1 MIEILI
7 TEEQRKRANELYDFK
22 ILKGSVTKGEG
33 NKVGALGEII
43 VWDKYK
49 NITTYEGN
57 YDYDLII
64 KNTKVDVKSKLQT
77 VPPQPNHTCNIFAY
91 NTRQKTDYYCFV
103 VILSDLS
110 KGWIVGWKDKESF
123 FKEATFK
130 KKGES
135 DDNAP
140 NSSFRFR
147 DDCYCMR
154 LDKLITKK

>member
-1 MIEILI
+1 
-7 TEEQRKRANELYDFK
+7 
-22 ILKGSVTKGEG
+22 
-33 NKVGALGEII
+33 
-43 VWDKYK
+43 
-49 NITTYEGN
+49 
-57 YDYDLII
+57 
-64 KNTKVDVKSKLQT
+64 
-77 VPPQPNHTCNIFAY
+77 
-91 NTRQKTDYYCFV
+91 V

-130 KKGES
+130 KKGDL
-135 DDNAP
+135 DDNSP